1 MAKNTDDSAAP
12 ATDKDT
18 NAQSGGRGHAAGTP
32 ARDADANTDA
42 DTDASTLRDGSGE
55 RQHAGRNSDRASA
68 PTRRTDV

>member
-18 NAQSGGRGHAAGTP
+18 SVQSGGRGHAAGTP
-32 ARDADANTDA
+32 ARDADA